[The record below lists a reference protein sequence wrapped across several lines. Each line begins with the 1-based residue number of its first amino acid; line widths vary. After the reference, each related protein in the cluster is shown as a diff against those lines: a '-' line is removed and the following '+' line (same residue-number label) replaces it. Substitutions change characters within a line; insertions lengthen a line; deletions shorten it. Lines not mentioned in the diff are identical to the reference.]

1 MRELAAVFLVLSLA
15 ACQPAY
21 RWDGSIEHLLR
32 AQPDRFGTIMA
43 DPELHRVQVIYTQI
57 DRDAENRP
65 SFRSYTYR
73 LDVNEYYYPAST
85 VKLPTAALALE
96 KLRELGIAGL
106 GRDTAMLTGSSAA
119 YQEEQK
125 TDDTA
130 PGGRPSVGHYVR
142 KILLVSDNDAFNRLY
157 EFLGQQELNETLEA
171 RDYHG
176 TRIVHRLE
184 VSLTPEE
191 NRFTNPVRFVGDDG
205 TVLYEQEARLSD
217 RNFLATGA
225 IPLGRGE
232 FVDGELLSRP
242 KDFAEKN
249 AYPLQALHDTVRNI
263 VFPDSAPEW
272 RRFRLEPSDREF
284 LLQNMSGYP
293 GESGIAAY
301 GDRGQYPDGYVKFLM
316 FGGGAAV
323 IPSHIRIFNKVGDA
337 YGFLTDAAYIVDF
350 RAGLEFLLAATV
362 YVNSNETF
370 NDDNYEYES
379 IGLPFLRDL
388 GRAFYEI
395 ELERAREF
403 PPNLGGLHFSSRQD

>member
-1 MRELAAVFLVLSLA
+1 MRELATVLLVLSVT

-32 AQPDRFGTIMA
+32 AQPARFGTVMA

-73 LDVNEYYYPAST
+73 LDANEYFYPAST

-96 KLRELGIAGL
+96 KLRGL
-106 GRDTAMLTGSSAA
+106 GVEGLDRDTAMLTGSGAP
-119 YQEEQK
+119 YQEAQVS
-125 TDDTA
+125 DDTA

-157 EFLGQQELNETLEA
+157 EFLGQQDLNETLEA
-171 RDYHG
+171 RGYRG
-176 TRIVHRLE
+176 ARIVHRLE
-184 VSLTPEE
+184 IALTPEQ
-191 NRFTNPVRFVGDDG
+191 NRLTNPVRFTGADG
-205 TVLYEQEARLSD
+205 TVLYEQQARRSNRSFLSPEAIL
-217 RNFLATGA
+217 
-225 IPLGRGE
+225 LGRAE
-232 FVDGELLSRP
+232 YVDGELLSRP

-263 VFPDSAPEW
+263 VFPDSVPGPE
-272 RRFRLEPSDREF
+272 RFRLDPSDLEF

-301 GDRGQYPDGYVKFLM
+301 GDRDEYPDGYVKFLM
-316 FGGGAAV
+316 FGGEADV

-337 YGFLTDAAYIVDF
+337 YGFLTDAAYVVDF
-350 RAGLEFLLAATV
+350 RAGIEFLLAATV

-370 NDDNYEYES
+370 NDDHYEYET

-388 GRAFYEI
+388 GQAIYEI
-395 ELERAREF
+395 ELERAREHTPELDHLQF
-403 PPNLGGLHFSSRQD
+403 DRRPN